1 MRQTAI
7 CASHHQS
14 GFRDFVAH
22 TSLVVVVVLLLFG
35 GWVGIVFFSCSSSSS
50 SSMLAAAATTQLAIS
65 SLLDGEQSGSNGRR
79 SRVDAVYVHSCDL
92 CRVSHT
98 GRRSRK
104 CVSCLAHSG
113 HLKNQNYDFVL
124 FCKSAIQSGK
134 IKGLKLKLHL
144 AVEDDEMLVQLHITH
159 VQFHKV

>member
-1 MRQTAI
+1 VW
-7 CASHHQS
+7 
-14 GFRDFVAH
+14 FF
-22 TSLVVVVVLLLFG
+22 LF
-35 GWVGIVFFSCSSSSS
+35 FSSSSS
-50 SSMLAAAATTQLAIS
+50 SSSSTLAAAATTQLAIS

-98 GRRSRK
+98 GHRSRE

-124 FCKSAIQSGK
+124 FGRVQSSQEK
-134 IKGLKLKLHL
+134 
-144 AVEDDEMLVQLHITH
+144 
-159 VQFHKV
+159 